1 MVGTE
6 DRIEKGARRYY
17 LAIVALFMG
26 SMVCFGAEYCVQP
39 IVPVLAE
46 SFGLDPTRASMAV
59 SAGTLG
65 MSAAM
70 VMIAIFARRFPR
82 RQVMFCGLA
91 GAAVLAACISISEN
105 FHLVLLCRLLQG
117 ILLAG
122 FPAMAIAYIN
132 EEFSPA
138 IIGAVVGI
146 YVSGNSI
153 GGLVGRVL
161 LSTLTD
167 FFSWRYA
174 LLVLSAVYFVM
185 AVLFFF
191 LLPKEKFQRKARKKA
206 GIRELFRILRNR
218 RLLAVYFIGM
228 SLLGTFVCN
237 YNFISYVLL
246 AEPYSLSQT
255 AIGFVYLLYLLGT
268 LSSAVMGVMTD
279 RKGNGMVVVVS
290 LLIMAAGMMVS
301 MLSPLLA
308 KLAGLGIMTF
318 GFFGAHS
325 AACSW
330 VGKLDSADKASLSAL
345 YMLFYYF
352 GASVYGS
359 AGGIFLAS
367 FGWNGIVL
375 FSMGIIFMALC
386 AALWLRRAVQ
396 VEVKS

>member
-1 MVGTE
+1 ME

-17 LAIVALFMG
+17 LAIAALFMG

-39 IVPVLAE
+39 IVPVIAE
-46 SFGLDPTRASMAV
+46 SFGLSPTRASMAV

-82 RQVMFCGLA
+82 RKVMSCGLA
-91 GAAVLAACISISEN
+91 GAAVLAVCISVSEN

-146 YVSGNSI
+146 YVGGNSI
-153 GGLVGRVL
+153 GGLVGRIL

-167 FFSWRYA
+167 LFSWRYA
-174 LLVLSAVYFVM
+174 LMVLSVVYLVM

-191 LLPKEKFQRKARKKA
+191 LLPKEKFQRKVQQK
-206 GIRELFRILRNR
+206 GTGLREFFRILRNR

-228 SLLGTFVCN
+228 SVLGVFVCN
-237 YNFISYVLL
+237 YNFITYVLL
-246 AEPYSLSQT
+246 AEPYNLSQT
-255 AIGFVYLLYLLGT
+255 AVGFVYLLYLLGT
-268 LSSAVMGVMTD
+268 LSSAVMGAMTD
-279 RKGNGMVVVVS
+279 RKGNGLVAVVS

-301 MLSPLLA
+301 MLAPLLA
-308 KLAGLGIMTF
+308 KIAGLGMMTF

-330 VGKLDSADKASLSAL
+330 VGKLDPADKASLSAL

-367 FGWNGIVL
+367 FGWDGIVF

-396 VEVKS
+396 AEKEIP